1 MGGFLRGPAA
11 IGLLLVL
18 ASAAVPRAE
27 AAEET
32 GPGWIAELQRELNRL
47 GYRAGKMNGVTTEST
62 RRAIRNFERVR
73 GETPTGKPTEA
84 LLAETRKPCEVS
96 LDERGYKKASGGCP
110 RPASVNGLPDAY
122 LIDLGR
128 GEEVLKLEPLEAEGW

>member
-1 MGGFLRGPAA
+1 MTLLGLVLTSPAA
-11 IGLLLVL
+11 PG
-18 ASAAVPRAE
+18 AK

-47 GYRAGKMNGVTTEST
+47 GYRAGKMNGVVSEST

-84 LLAETRKPCEVS
+84 LLAETRKPCVVS

-128 GEEVLKLEPLEAEGW
+128 GEEVLKLEPLESEGY